1 MVRTRFRF
9 LRLLVCMALGPIA
22 FAQAPTHRDLP
33 YKTGSKLTA
42 YESSRCKLD
51 LYLPE
56 GRAFPVLVWFHGGGL
71 TGGTKE
77 TEARL
82 GAHFAVRGIAV
93 AMVNYRLS
101 PQVRYPEYVRDAA
114 AAVVWVS
121 RHITQYGGRPEALFV
136 GGHSAGGYLTM
147 ALGMDPSHL
156 RAVGASVPLAG
167 LIPVSG
173 QMATHYTIRA
183 ERQDKGL
190 GMRVDEAA
198 PLNHVRPG
206 LPPILNL
213 CAEHDDWKRLME
225 NRTLEAYLK
234 AEGIRDAELHIIPE
248 RDHGSII
255 ERMMTPNDPAFLLIE
270 AFIAKHASAAAG
282 GRSH

>member
-1 MVRTRFRF
+1 
-9 LRLLVCMALGPIA
+9 
-22 FAQAPTHRDLP
+22 
-33 YKTGSKLTA
+33 
-42 YESSRCKLD
+42 
-51 LYLPE
+51 
-56 GRAFPVLVWFHGGGL
+56 
-71 TGGTKE
+71 
-77 TEARL
+77 
-82 GAHFAVRGIAV
+82 
-93 AMVNYRLS
+93 MVNYRLS
-101 PQVRYPEYVRDAA
+101 SKVRYPEYVRDAA

-121 RHITQYGGRPEALFV
+121 RNIARYGGRPEALFV

-147 ALGMDPSHL
+147 ALGMNPSHMK
-156 RAVGASVPLAG
+156 AVGGPSVPLAG

-225 NRTLEAYLK
+225 NRTLEAYFK
-234 AEGIRDAELHIIPE
+234 AEGLREAELHIIPD

-255 ERMMTPNDPAFLLIE
+255 ERMMTPNDPAFLLIQ
-270 AFIAKHASAAAG
+270 AFIANHATAAAED
-282 GRSH
+282 RPR